1 MQCNMGGVRI
11 LQCLG
16 ANLRIPS
23 LFRSKMAIVETKL
36 AMDGLMAFHKT
47 VSIKL
52 KVLLL
57 WEKQTGM
64 ILGFGMV

>member
-57 WEKQTGM
+57 
-64 ILGFGMV
+64 